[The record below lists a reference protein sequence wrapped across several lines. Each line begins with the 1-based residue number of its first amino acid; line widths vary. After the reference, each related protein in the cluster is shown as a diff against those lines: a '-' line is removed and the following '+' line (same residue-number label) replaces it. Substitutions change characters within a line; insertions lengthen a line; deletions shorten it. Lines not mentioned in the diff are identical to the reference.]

1 MKNRYYNYVMK
12 VQFVIILIFTL
23 YIIFIS
29 FFRITDYYHDEPVWK
44 VISALLLFTSIML
57 GICWKLMDDIKKS
70 SWILYEVVLAAIM
83 ATYAFFLHNIITLKL
98 IKEIDFR
105 KTFAILQGFFRTL
118 RIANPDLYY
127 IRMVFCIVFTT
138 IMIAYLLV
146 SIITNA
152 ITFFKTKD
160 FFAN

>member
-23 YIIFIS
+23 YIMFFS

-44 VISALLLFTSIML
+44 VISAILLFTSIML

-83 ATYAFFLHNIITLKL
+83 VTYAFFLHNIITLKL

-146 SIITNA
+146 SLITNA
-152 ITFFKTKD
+152 IIFGKNKD

>member
-23 YIIFIS
+23 YIIFFS

-44 VISALLLFTSIML
+44 VISAILLFTSIML
-57 GICWKLMDDIKKS
+57 GICWKLMNDIKKS

-98 IKEIDFR
+98 IKEIDLR

-127 IRMVFCIVFTT
+127 IRMFFCIVFTT
-138 IMIAYLLV
+138 IMIVYLLV